1 MLLIWALI
9 EKYEVRG
16 ICMGLEGGGQDNS
29 LIQYLGT
36 NAHSLLVSD
45 KLYQGFIVLFTLS
58 RDESKRDF
66 FCN

>member
-1 MLLIWALI
+1 MI

-16 ICMGLEGGGQDNS
+16 ICIGLEGGGKDNS

-36 NAHSLLVSD
+36 YAHSLLVSD
-45 KLYQGFIVLFTLS
+45 KLYQGFIV

-66 FCN
+66 FVIKDKNEQI

>member
-1 MLLIWALI
+1 
-9 EKYEVRG
+9 
-16 ICMGLEGGGQDNS
+16 MGLEGGGKDNS